1 MVGQRSGPRDLAF
14 LQWLTDA
21 RIETAIIVPAS
32 RGRTA
37 ANSQTARS
45 TSWCLSAEWLR
56 TRREARIIVETW
68 PDFTAVQPQRIE
80 ALSDRLDSDYCRTRG
95 ISPDTVADVFGGN
108 LFLARK
114 RYEPT
119 IRPNRSRAIGNPL
132 MRVRN
137 CVAALAAVCF
147 LATGGASGQADPN
160 KVLRV
165 AFLIAETGFD
175 PQAVSDLYSDSVN
188 RVMFDT
194 LFRYDYLSRPHRI
207 IPNTAA
213 AMPEVSK
220 DGMTW
225 TIKVKPGIYFIDDPA
240 FKGKKRELTAADYLY
255 SWKRI
260 VDPRM
265 RSPQL
270 EIFDAKIVGM
280 DALLAKAKETGK
292 FDYDAPVEG
301 MQLIDKYT
309 LRLKLTQPWFDLV
322 ADLTGT
328 ATAAV
333 AREVVETYGDAGG
346 WVMANPVGTGPYK
359 LKEWRRGQ
367 KIVLE
372 ASPSFREVRYPES
385 DDPADAAIMKKLKG
399 KRIPLIGTID
409 ISIIEEANPRLLA
422 FEKGALDYLEVPV
435 DLVAN
440 VLEPDNTLKR
450 RFVKAGVTLQ
460 RGTMPS
466 ILYTLFNMDDPVV
479 GGYTDEKIALRRAIG
494 MGYNVDEEIRVIRQR
509 QGEWATQLIPPGVSG
524 HDPKFVG
531 NTRYDPVAAKAL
543 LDKFGYVDR
552 DKDGWRDLPDGKPL
566 VLKKGTPPSA
576 LERQY
581 DELWQRNM
589 AAIGIR
595 IEFFTQ
601 KWPDL
606 LKMAR
611 GGQLQMWQLGNR
623 STSTASH
630 VFLSPLY
637 GRNAGLANLS
647 RFRQPDFDRLYEASR
662 RLPHGA
668 ERLKLIREMSEI
680 VVTHAPWK
688 LNAYRYE
695 NVIVYPWVEGYKL
708 NVFNV
713 QPWLYL
719 DIDMKSPRKSV
730 E

>member
-1 MVGQRSGPRDLAF
+1 MPI
-14 LQWLTDA
+14 
-21 RIETAIIVPAS
+21 RICA
-32 RGRTA
+32 
-37 ANSQTARS
+37 
-45 TSWCLSAEWLR
+45 
-56 TRREARIIVETW
+56 
-68 PDFTAVQPQRIE
+68 
-80 ALSDRLDSDYCRTRG
+80 
-95 ISPDTVADVFGGN
+95 
-108 LFLARK
+108 
-114 RYEPT
+114 
-119 IRPNRSRAIGNPL
+119 
-132 MRVRN
+132 
-137 CVAALAAVCF
+137 AALAAACVF
-147 LATGGASGQADPN
+147 AAGGALAQADPG
-160 KVLRV
+160 KVLKV

-175 PQAVSDLYSDSVN
+175 PQASSDLYSNYVN
-188 RVMFDT
+188 RVIFDP
-194 LFRYDYLSRPHRI
+194 LFRYDYISRPHKI
-207 IPNTAA
+207 VPNTAA

-260 VDPRM
+260 LDPRM

-270 EIFDAKIVGM
+270 DTFDGKIVGM

-292 FDYDAPVEG
+292 LDYDAPVEG

-309 LRLKLTQPWFDLV
+309 LRLKLNYPSYDTL
-322 ADLTGT
+322 ADLTGSG
-328 ATAAV
+328 TAAV
-333 AREVVETYGDAGG
+333 AREVVEAYGDASG

-385 DDPADAAIMKKLKG
+385 SDPADGALMAKFKG

-422 FEKGALDYLEVPV
+422 FEKGALDYIEVPV

-440 VLEPDNTLKR
+440 VLEADNKLKA
-450 RFVKAGVTLQ
+450 RFAKAGVTLQ
-460 RGTMPS
+460 RGVQPS
-466 ILYTLFNMDDPVV
+466 ITYTWFNMEDPVV
-479 GGYTDEKIALRRAIG
+479 GGYTNDKIALRRAIG
-494 MGYNVDEEIRVIRQR
+494 MGYNVDEEVRVIRQG
-509 QGEWATQLIPPGVSG
+509 QGEWATQVVPPGVSG

-531 NTRYDPVAAKAL
+531 NTKYDPAGAKAL
-543 LDKFGYVDR
+543 LDKFGYIDR
-552 DKDGWRDLPDGKPL
+552 DKDGWRDMPDGKPL
-566 VLKKGTPPSA
+566 VLKKGTSPSA

-589 AAIGIR
+589 TAIGIR
-595 IEFFTQ
+595 IEFVTQ

-611 GGQLQMWQLGNR
+611 GGKLQMWQLGNR
-623 STSTASH
+623 STSTEGYG
-630 VFLSPLY
+630 FLSLLY
-637 GRNAGLANLS
+637 GGNAGLANLS
-647 RFRQPDFDRLYEASR
+647 RFKQPDFDRIYDASR
-662 RLPHGA
+662 KLPDGA
-668 ERLKLIREMSEI
+668 ERSKLTREMSQI
-680 VVTHAPWK
+680 VAAYAPWK

-719 DIDMKSPRKSV
+719 DIDTKLPRKSV
-730 E
+730 Q